1 MFEKFDTSKYYKKTP
16 PADDSF
22 RTMQEIKE
30 LLRIPI
36 NKKFIKDKDNS
47 LKTFKLTADK
57 VNIDIPVALI
67 DRLIDSSVPVI
78 MDLKNFFNRPRPKEI
93 ALKLGIDF
101 PNVELNSMKT
111 PSYPSGH
118 SAQAFLIG
126 YLLSDMFPKYKEQ
139 FMKTAKD
146 ISYSR
151 NAARCHYRTDSK
163 FGMYL
168 GKEMYKH
175 YKKSSPMKKR
185 LEWNDSKYP
194 DAKGKFR
201 DLSAEGLA
209 SWLMK
214 TRGKT
219 NLKAIIGSLNQQ
231 INFNTK
237 DSDKAYRDKMERT
250 KNIVRKRMGKDS
262 PMKKQKGG
270 GTTKTCLP
278 AAKIKSLSKEKRQQL
293 VSSKKAAGAQGKYK
307 RSSKTNVKGARK
319 PGATLRDWFQKE
331 DWRRVDD
338 PSKKCGE

>member
-1 MFEKFDTSKYYKKTP
+1 MYP
-16 PADDSF
+16 RAA
-22 RTMQEIKE
+22 
-30 LLRIPI
+30 
-36 NKKFIKDKDNS
+36 KKFRK
-47 LKTFKLTADK
+47 A
-57 VNIDIPVALI
+57 
-67 DRLIDSSVPVI
+67 
-78 MDLKNFFNRPRPKEI
+78 
-93 ALKLGIDF
+93 G
-101 PNVELNSMKT
+101 
-111 PSYPSGH
+111 
-118 SAQAFLIG
+118 
-126 YLLSDMFPKYKEQ
+126 
-139 FMKTAKD
+139 KD
-146 ISYSR
+146 ISDSR
-151 NAARCHYRTDSK
+151 NSARAHYKSDSK
-163 FGMYL
+163 FGIDL

-307 RSSKTNVKGARK
+307 RSSRTNVKGARK